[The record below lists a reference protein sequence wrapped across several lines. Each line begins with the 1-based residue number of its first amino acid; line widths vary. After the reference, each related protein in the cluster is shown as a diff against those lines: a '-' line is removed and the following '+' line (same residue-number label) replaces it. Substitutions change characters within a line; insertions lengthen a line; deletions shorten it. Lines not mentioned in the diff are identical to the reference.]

1 MGKTIRIGVIGAG
14 LIGKAHLRNYSGIP
28 DAEVVAI
35 CDVNEQEAA
44 KVAQQFQ
51 IPHVYSD
58 FKELLKRDDI
68 EAIDVCL
75 HNNLHAPV
83 TVAAL
88 QAGKDV
94 YCEKPIAGAYSDGV
108 VMLESARTS
117 GKKLHVQL
125 GTLYRKET
133 KAAKALIDGGMLGE
147 LYHARA
153 TGHRRRGR
161 PFMDGY
167 GTPAFLNKAIA
178 AGGALID
185 MGVYHIAQMLYLLDT
200 PEVERVSGKG
210 YRKMALDAK
219 REREAVFDVE
229 ELGLGFVKFAGGAT
243 LDICEAWSI
252 HLGSIEGCSV
262 VGTKGGI
269 RMPAYSDQAVLAPFS
284 FHTTACDIDLNCT
297 VNLDEMDGRWNHLK
311 ENYDAYASS
320 QHHWIAAL
328 QGRVELLPTAA
339 IALQT
344 MLISEGIYLSDRLG
358 REVSREEIVEHSQS
372 TAIAL

>member
-1 MGKTIRIGVIGAG
+1 
-14 LIGKAHLRNYSGIP
+14 
-28 DAEVVAI
+28 
-35 CDVNEQEAA
+35 
-44 KVAQQFQ
+44 
-51 IPHVYSD
+51 VYTD

-94 YCEKPIAGAYSDGV
+94 YCEKPIAGTYRDGT
-108 VMLESARTS
+108 VMLESARES
-117 GKKLHVQL
+117 GKKLHIQL
-125 GTLYRKET
+125 GTLYKKET
-133 KAAKALIDGGMLGE
+133 KAARALIDGGMLGE
-147 LYHARA
+147 IYHARS

-161 PFMDGY
+161 PFIDGY

-200 PEVERVSGKG
+200 PKVERVSGKG
-210 YRKMALDAK
+210 YRKMDVDAK
-219 REREAVFDVE
+219 RGQEAIFDVE
-229 ELGLGFVKFAGGAT
+229 ELGLGFVKFDGGAT

-252 HLGSIEGCSV
+252 HMGSIEGCSV

-269 RMPAYSDQAVLAPFS
+269 RMPAYSDQAILAPFS
-284 FHTTACDIDLNCT
+284 FHTTACDLDLNCT
-297 VNLDEMDGRWNHLK
+297 VNLDELDGRWNTLK
-311 ENYDAYASS
+311 ENYDAYQSS
-320 QHHWIAAL
+320 QHHWVASL
-328 QGRVELLPTAA
+328 QGRVDLHPTAH

-344 MLISEGIYLSDRLG
+344 MLISEGIYLSDHLG
-358 REVSREEIVEHSQS
+358 REVSYDEIVEHSKS
-372 TAIAL
+372 TAIKM